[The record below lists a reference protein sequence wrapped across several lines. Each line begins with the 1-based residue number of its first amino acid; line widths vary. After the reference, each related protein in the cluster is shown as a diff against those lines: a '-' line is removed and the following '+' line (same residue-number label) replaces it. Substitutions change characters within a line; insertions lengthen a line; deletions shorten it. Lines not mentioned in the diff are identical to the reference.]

1 MKKVYLIFIF
11 NLIFAGVFGQGI
23 SLMQQRKLM
32 NALNAISNLYVDSI
46 NDKKLVESAITALV
60 KDLDPHS
67 SYIPREEVER
77 INEPLEGEFEGIGIQ
92 FQIFEDTLM
101 VVQTIAGCPAEK
113 VGILPGDR
121 IIYINDELVAG
132 VKIQNSDIMK
142 RLRGPRGSEVTV
154 KILRRG
160 KSELLIF
167 KIIRDKIP
175 LYSVDAHYMIGKDI
189 GYIKINSFGRT
200 TDEEFVKAFSELQ
213 KKGMKHLIVS
223 LQGNGGVFGYCN
235 SIGR

>member
-1 MKKVYLIFIF
+1 MKKLYLVFIF
-11 NLIFAGVFGQGI
+11 NLILAGVFGQGI

-32 NALNAISNLYVDSI
+32 NALNAISSLYVDSI
-46 NDKKLVESAITALV
+46 NDKKLIESAITALL

-121 IIYINDELVAG
+121 IIY
-132 VKIQNSDIMK
+132 
-142 RLRGPRGSEVTV
+142 
-154 KILRRG
+154 
-160 KSELLIF
+160 
-167 KIIRDKIP
+167 
-175 LYSVDAHYMIGKDI
+175 
-189 GYIKINSFGRT
+189 
-200 TDEEFVKAFSELQ
+200 
-213 KKGMKHLIVS
+213 
-223 LQGNGGVFGYCN
+223 
-235 SIGR
+235 